1 MKEKFPHITK
11 VLIALAERMCDNPE
25 QYTVEDGK
33 NLDRALRTCPD
44 IYDIHTVWVLWSY
57 VAEKQGWLTDHEMI
71 STNRGKWIYK

>member
-44 IYDIHTVWVLWSY
+44 IYDIHTEAVRSKLGSWLPSLWRTLF
-57 VAEKQGWLTDHEMI
+57 WH
-71 STNRGKWIYK
+71 W